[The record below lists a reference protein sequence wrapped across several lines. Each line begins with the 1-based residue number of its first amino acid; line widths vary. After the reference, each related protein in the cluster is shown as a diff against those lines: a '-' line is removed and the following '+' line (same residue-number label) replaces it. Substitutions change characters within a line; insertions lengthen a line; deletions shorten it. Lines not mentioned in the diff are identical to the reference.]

1 MGFSV
6 SGATA
11 ILFLGMFISF
21 GVAYTAA
28 SNGFEQVHGA
38 YEQNVDEE
46 LTRQNTAISFNHTK
60 VANEGNQLYLNLTV
74 NNTGSEP
81 LSVDDTD
88 ILIDGNYISPTSS
101 KMVTSEVDGNSTTNL
116 WLPGETFR
124 VEVEVET
131 EPGRVKVVTGPGVSA
146 TEVV

>member
-6 SGATA
+6 SGSTA

-21 GVAYTAA
+21 GIAFTAA

-38 YEQNVDEE
+38 YEENADEE
-46 LTRQNTAISFNHTK
+46 LTRQNTAISFVSTNA
-60 VANEGNQLYLNLTV
+60 ANQDGGWNV
-74 NNTGSEP
+74 DVRVDNTGSEP

-101 KMVTSEVDGNSTTNL
+101 KMVTLEVDGNSDTNL
-116 WLPGETFR
+116 WLPGETLH
-124 VEVEVET
+124 VEVEVDA
-131 EPGRVKVVTGPGVSA
+131 EPARVKVVTGPGVSA